1 MLDFVDKFCYKNFMG
16 MFWDRE
22 KYFIDKAEAF
32 RDAMETAT
40 SESERKKLIHNFE
53 KVMKEKDF
61 AEYVCQ
67 SATETPFDLLPL
79 ETVNKLF
86 SSKEFKKELMTVSQD
101 KLYDIIQEAS
111 QQGARKLSCTL
122 FNDKFFNNKKFP
134 YFYSNLTPECQKE
147 YLKYSEKPKTIIPLE
162 TKEEI
167 ISRYNATKKDD
178 KKFLEALLHES
189 IYKEFTFDTQKAF
202 IEKLGYEYT
211 RDIAPRIKVNN
222 LLQFANAKNKDFFLN
237 LLNNPLA
244 QEDITSQPTKTAL
257 KLAYHLS
264 ANLDLFSKYTE
275 IRFNF
280 LDNKPTK
287 RFEDFAERFF
297 LDHTENVLIEY
308 NTIQRYAND
317 CPEFKEQHKEDLM
330 MLNNLFEATNKDYY
344 FNEAYDFFLDLE
356 KQHKL
361 NPILKLKHEVK
372 NLFNQELKDN
382 LINLDNPQ
390 TFDEELEHDG
400 VKIHKLDGKN
410 FNMMVHT
417 TGWFGEETADKAEF
431 AKRITTFM
439 KNNPYV
445 MSMSLISEKNLG
457 LWGGPERKLIFG
469 YSSSIKP
476 NKIESACVV
485 DNLSVNIYEDN
496 PGTKITSRGSTY
508 LSLDTFKKGTKTYNE
523 LNYSV
528 IPREL
533 DYDHLIEKVYI
544 KPIQK
549 ASFAEEIAEAIRN
562 KNFTKLETSAECIAE
577 KITKTVEAES
587 TIFLSQN
594 PETQKQIEDKI
605 SGIVKNFEKNYFEEK
620 QEPPHQENKHEE
632 ILPQETEPIPEKEE
646 ETITFKPDFLVCY
659 DKVLPVHIGVA
670 KELGVD
676 IVLINTQKYNQDFER
691 PKITWDHYKNIE
703 I

>member
-1 MLDFVDKFCYKNFMG
+1 MG
-16 MFWDRE
+16 ILSWERE

-53 KVMKEKDF
+53 KVMKEKNF

-67 SATETPFDLLPL
+67 STTELPFDLLPL
-79 ETVNKLF
+79 EIVNKFF
-86 SSKEFKKELMTVSQD
+86 SRKELR
-101 KLYDIIQEAS
+101 QELININESRFYSVVRSATKNET
-111 QQGARKLSCTL
+111 RRINCTL
-122 FNDKFFNNKKFP
+122 FNDKFFHNNKFE
-134 YFYSNLTPECQKE
+134 YFYANLTPECQKE
-147 YLKYSEKPKTIIPLE
+147 YIEYSLKPKTIISLE
-162 TKEEI
+162 TKEKI
-167 ISRYNATKKDD
+167 ISRYNATEKDN
-178 KKFLEALLHES
+178 KKFLESLLNES
-189 IYKEFTFDTQKAF
+189 IYKEFTFKTQKAF
-202 IEKLGYEYT
+202 IEKFGYEYT
-211 RDIAPRIKVNN
+211 KENIGFYASINKLLTNSNENN
-222 LLQFANAKNKDFFLN
+222 KEFFLN

-244 QEDITSQPTKTAL
+244 QEDITSQPTKTAI
-257 KLAYHLS
+257 KLVYHLS
-264 ANLDLFSKYTE
+264 PNPDLFSKYTE

-297 LDHTENVLIEY
+297 LDHPENVLIEY

-317 CPEFKEQHKEDLM
+317 CPEFKEQHKEDLI

-361 NPILKLKHEVK
+361 NPILKLKYEVK

-382 LINLDNPQ
+382 LINLNNPQ
-390 TFDEELEHDG
+390 TFDGELEHDG

-431 AKRITTFM
+431 AKRITTFK
-439 KNNPYV
+439 KNTPYV

-496 PGTKITSRGSTY
+496 PSTKITSRGSTY

-605 SGIVKNFEKNYFEEK
+605 SGIVKNFKQSYLEENLK
-620 QEPPHQENKHEE
+620 LPREDVQEE
-632 ILPQETEPIPEKEE
+632 IKTEEQSPTSEKEA

-659 DKVLPVHIGVA
+659 DKILPLHTDVA
-670 KELGVD
+670 KSLGVD
-676 IVLINTQKYNQDFER
+676 IVLINTQKYEQVFEPANIVKDF
-691 PKITWDHYKNIE
+691 YKQ
-703 I
+703 